1 MMELRTLTS
10 KDIFSICGILKKIGI
25 KEFKEAFNNSVE
37 LADTCKDKKNLD
49 ALLGVNTV
57 FEIASIIISNI
68 PSCEREIYTFVAS
81 VIKDDDVGM
90 KELMEMPMADFA
102 NIIAD
107 IIAKQ
112 EFKDFFKVALKFFK

>member
-1 MMELRTLTS
+1 MELRTLTS
-10 KDIFSICGILKKIGI
+10 KDIFPICGILKKIGI

-81 VIKDDDVGM
+81 VIKDDVGM
-90 KELMEMPMADFA
+90 KELMEMSMADFA
-102 NIIAD
+102 DIIAD
-107 IIAKQ
+107 IISKQ